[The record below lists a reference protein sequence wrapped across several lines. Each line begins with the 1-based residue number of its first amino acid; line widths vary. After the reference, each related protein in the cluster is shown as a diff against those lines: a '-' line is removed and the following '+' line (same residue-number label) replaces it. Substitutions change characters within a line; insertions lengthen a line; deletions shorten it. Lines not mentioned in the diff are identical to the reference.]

1 MNILNVQ
8 NITKD
13 LGDRMLF
20 QNISFGIQ
28 DQDKIGI
35 IGVNGSG
42 KSTILKMIA
51 GLASQDEGD
60 IIKANNIR
68 VAYLPQMPE
77 FTGEDTILS
86 YVSGGKSRQE
96 DWVNESDAK
105 VMLTELGITDFE
117 QNIKSLS
124 GGQKKRLALART
136 LIEPSELLLLDE
148 PTNHLD
154 SDMIEWLEQYL
165 KQYKGALL
173 MVTHDRYFLDSVT
186 NKIIELD
193 KSKIYEY
200 NTNYSGF
207 LELKTQREEMEMA
220 TYEKSRN
227 LYRNELKWVRRGAK
241 ARSTKQKA
249 RLQRFEVLKNTRE
262 PEQIGSVQLE
272 SIVSRMGKKTIELSN
287 ISKSYGDKCIIRDFS
302 YHFLKEQNVGFIGPN
317 GCGKS
322 TLLNILTGT
331 IPADT
336 GTLEIGETIK
346 IGYFSQTCEEM
357 PDDMRVI
364 DYVKDIAE
372 YLATPSGMISASAMC
387 ERFLFSSVM
396 QYTPIGKLSGGEK
409 RRLYLLRVLMSAPNV
424 LILDEP
430 TNDLDIATLNVLENY
445 LDYFNGILI
454 VVSHDRY
461 FLDRTVDRIFAY
473 EGNGMLKQYEGGYTD
488 YYLKSHGLLREGV
501 FDEEVRK
508 DNSGSKPKNSEAQIA
523 YKKQQNENRR
533 LRFSYKEQKEYETI
547 EDDIME
553 LESRLEELD
562 AEMAA
567 QATSYSALN
576 ELMEEKEKC
585 SKALEEKYER
595 WEYLSE
601 LAQRIEE
608 Q

>member
-8 NITKD
+8 GITKD

-51 GLASQDEGD
+51 GVASQDEGD

-68 VAYLPQMPE
+68 VSYLPQMPE

-105 VMLTELGITDFE
+105 VMLAELGITDYE
-117 QNIKSLS
+117 QNINSLS

-193 KSKIYEY
+193 KSKVYEY

-272 SIVSRMGKKTIELSN
+272 SIVSRMGKKTIELYH

-302 YHFLKEQNVGFIGPN
+302 YHFLKEQNV
-317 GCGKS
+317 
-322 TLLNILTGT
+322 L
-331 IPADT
+331 
-336 GTLEIGETIK
+336 
-346 IGYFSQTCEEM
+346 
-357 PDDMRVI
+357 
-364 DYVKDIAE
+364 
-372 YLATPSGMISASAMC
+372 
-387 ERFLFSSVM
+387 
-396 QYTPIGKLSGGEK
+396 
-409 RRLYLLRVLMSAPNV
+409 
-424 LILDEP
+424 P
-430 TNDLDIATLNVLENY
+430 T
-445 LDYFNGILI
+445 
-454 VVSHDRY
+454 
-461 FLDRTVDRIFAY
+461 
-473 EGNGMLKQYEGGYTD
+473 
-488 YYLKSHGLLREGV
+488 
-501 FDEEVRK
+501 
-508 DNSGSKPKNSEAQIA
+508 
-523 YKKQQNENRR
+523 
-533 LRFSYKEQKEYETI
+533 
-547 EDDIME
+547 
-553 LESRLEELD
+553 
-562 AEMAA
+562 
-567 QATSYSALN
+567 ALP
-576 ELMEEKEKC
+576 
-585 SKALEEKYER
+585 
-595 WEYLSE
+595 
-601 LAQRIEE
+601 
-608 Q
+608 